1 MLGQFGG
8 FSPIHWLV
16 IGVVALLLFGN
27 RLPEVAR
34 SMGRAFNE
42 FKRGLREVGDDLEKP
57 REGGSEKLPPPEP
70 RDPRRLGDAAETPAA
85 TTSERE
91 HTGGSEPR

>member
-8 FSPIHWLV
+8 FSPLHWLV

-42 FKRGLREVGDDLEKP
+42 FKRGLREVEDDLEKP
-57 REGGSEKLPPPEP
+57 RSGGNEKLPPPEP
-70 RDPRRLGDAAETPAA
+70 RAPPHQGEAAGASAAQTGERGHGGD
-85 TTSERE
+85 SDLR
-91 HTGGSEPR
+91 